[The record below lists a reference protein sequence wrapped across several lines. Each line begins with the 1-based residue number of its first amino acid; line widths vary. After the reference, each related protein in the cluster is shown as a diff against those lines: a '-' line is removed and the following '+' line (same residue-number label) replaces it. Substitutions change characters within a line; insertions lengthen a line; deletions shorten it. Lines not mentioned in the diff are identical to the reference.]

1 LKLCY
6 LSSSRIP
13 SRSANSVH
21 VMKICEAFAAQGHSV
36 TLFAKKSSSGEEP
49 FSFYGVVPSFALRF
63 MPNLMGWRRTLW
75 LRARLT
81 AQVRALRPDVVYG
94 RNARALLAVSRL
106 RFPIVFEAHLLPT
119 SSGRRSV
126 QEQLFASPRFCRLVV
141 ISELLAQDYRREFP
155 DLDPERVVVA
165 HDAASPPPEGA
176 ALPIERDRLRV
187 GYVGH
192 LYPGKGME
200 TIEALA
206 HRCPWA
212 DFHVVGGMDEDL
224 KRWESRVAELPN
236 LTLHGFVPHGMLDEH
251 MQTFDVVLA
260 PYGQKVSVK
269 SGSFG
274 AERWMSPL
282 KIFEYMS
289 YGKAMVATDLPVI
302 REVLESRKNALL
314 APAGDLD
321 LWQQALRELAD
332 DPALRRELG
341 DRARNDFEARH
352 TWSARARAVLDGL
365 PV

>member
-1 LKLCY
+1 
-6 LSSSRIP
+6 
-13 SRSANSVH
+13 
-21 VMKICEAFAAQGHSV
+21 
-36 TLFAKKSSSGEEP
+36 
-49 FSFYGVVPSFALRF
+49 
-63 MPNLMGWRRTLW
+63 
-75 LRARLT
+75 
-81 AQVRALRPDVVYG
+81 
-94 RNARALLAVSRL
+94 
-106 RFPIVFEAHLLPT
+106 
-119 SSGRRSV
+119 
-126 QEQLFASPRFCRLVV
+126 
-141 ISELLAQDYRREFP
+141 
-155 DLDPERVVVA
+155 
-165 HDAASPPPEGA
+165 
-176 ALPIERDRLRV
+176 
-187 GYVGH
+187 
-192 LYPGKGME
+192 
-200 TIEALA
+200 
-206 HRCPWA
+206 
-212 DFHVVGGMDEDL
+212 
-224 KRWESRVAELPN
+224 
-236 LTLHGFVPHGMLDEH
+236 MLDEH
-251 MQTFDVVLA
+251 MRTFDVVLA